1 MTQRFATPVGAT
13 LPWPAS
19 FGRHFIV
26 TIDTE
31 EEFDWSTPGASD
43 DFDVTAIAALP
54 AMHDRLAAF
63 GISPIYMVDYVV
75 AANEGSAAVLRDL
88 LARDPATAIGAQL
101 HSWVTPPLGSGA
113 RIETFAGNLPREVEA
128 AKLDR
133 LVAMIER
140 ALGRR
145 PCIYRAGRY
154 GVGPNTFQALAARGF
169 RVDASMRARFD
180 YSREGGPDF
189 TAVSPGAFALS
200 DDVQGESALVEMPL
214 STIYTGLLRAQGM
227 WLHPMLGRIP
237 RARGVFARSRLLSR
251 VPLTPEGTSAREACR
266 AIGIAAAE
274 GERMLQLT
282 FHSPSLVP
290 GHTPYVRNARE
301 LARFH
306 AWWDEVLPSLGRHGY
321 APASLGDVLSALD
334 EHAVGPA
341 GLEPAT

>member
-1 MTQRFATPVGAT
+1 MKHHFATRDGAA
-13 LPWPAS
+13 LDWPLT
-19 FGRHFIV
+19 FGRRFVV

-31 EEFDWSTPGASD
+31 EEFDWSAPGATD
-43 DFDVTAIAALP
+43 DYDVSAIAALP
-54 AMHDRLAAF
+54 PMQDRLAAH
-63 GISPIYMVDYVV
+63 GVSPIYMVDYVV
-75 AANEGSAAVLRDL
+75 AASEFAAAILRDL

-113 RIETFAGNLPREVEA
+113 RVETFAGNLPREVEA

-169 RVDASMRARFD
+169 RIDASMRARFD
-180 YSREGGPDF
+180 YSAQGGPDF
-189 TAVSPGAFALS
+189 TLVSPRPFAL
-200 DDVQGESALVEMPL
+200 DEAELVELPL
-214 STIYTGLLRAQGM
+214 TTIYTGMLRQYGA
-227 WLHPMLGRIP
+227 WLHPLLGRLP
-237 RARGVFARSRLLSR
+237 RARGVFARSKLLSR
-251 VPLTPEGTSAREACR
+251 VPLTPEGTPAREACR
-266 AIGIAAAE
+266 AIAVAAGS
-274 GERMLQLT
+274 GERLLQLT

-290 GHTPYVRNARE
+290 GHTPYVRDAAQ

-306 AWWDEVLPSLGRHGY
+306 AWWDEVLPALARYGY
-321 APASLGDVLSALD
+321 LPASLGEVLDAI
-334 EHAVGPA
+334 EQQRAVGPA